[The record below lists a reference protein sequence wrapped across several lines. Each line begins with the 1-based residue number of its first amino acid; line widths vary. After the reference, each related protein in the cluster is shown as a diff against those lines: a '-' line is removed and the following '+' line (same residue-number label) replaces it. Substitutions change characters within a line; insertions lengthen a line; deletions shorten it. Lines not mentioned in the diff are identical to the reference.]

1 MFCWCRYSF
10 IRLHRKSLKQKI
22 NIAKRL
28 ANTYPTLPIFVSAM
42 YEVEMGPDFTIGWLG
57 SPIECGGVPET
68 GLNIFLSNGLKGA
81 CIWNTIMNVFHHEE
95 ILILRALVYLKE
107 CAYLLVGHIFF
118 LLLLP
123 MLGSR
128 IIHFSSYNIYNII
141 AYQLRWHGTEYIFT
155 LRPLIKKIALLRSK
169 CALQSE
175 NFCSG
180 NFILFKRTFLV
191 CVYRGYQAPN
201 CNPT

>member
-107 CAYLLVGHIFF
+107 CTYLLVGLLHIFF
-118 LLLLP
+118 FA
-123 MLGSR
+123 SSSNVR
-128 IIHFSSYNIYNII
+128 ISNYSF
-141 AYQLRWHGTEYIFT
+141 FT
-155 LRPLIKKIALLRSK
+155 
-169 CALQSE
+169 
-175 NFCSG
+175 
-180 NFILFKRTFLV
+180 
-191 CVYRGYQAPN
+191 
-201 CNPT
+201 